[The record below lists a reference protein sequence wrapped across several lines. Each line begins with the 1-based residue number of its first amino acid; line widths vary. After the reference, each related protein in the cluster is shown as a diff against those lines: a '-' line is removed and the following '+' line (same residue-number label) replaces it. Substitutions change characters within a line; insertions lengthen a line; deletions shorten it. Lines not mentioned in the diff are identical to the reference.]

1 MESEKVRA
9 EFPQRLKEWRK
20 ANGLSQAALAERLG
34 VKSSTI
40 SAYECSKAIPSSEL
54 CAKLIR
60 ETGLNAAD
68 IPCGQHYIKIEN
80 RPFTEAERSF
90 AAEHHGCVIHYLR
103 SQKLDYDEWY
113 EICVFAYLKAVQIWF
128 SREALHKYSFITI
141 AYRKMTSAV
150 TDVYRAKQRRPKM
163 VSLDDIIPGTENLT
177 YGDMICDPRDCVKT

>member
-1 MESEKVRA
+1 MAKED
-9 EFPQRLKEWRK
+9 FPRLLREWRK
-20 ANGLSQAALAERLG
+20 ANGLTQKALAERLKIQHTTIGKYEQGRG
-34 VKSSTI
+34 V
-40 SAYECSKAIPSSEL
+40 PSVEIRD
-54 CAKLIR
+54 KLIL
-60 ETGLNAAD
+60 ETGLNATD

-80 RPFTEAERSF
+80 RPFTEAEQSF

-150 TDVYRAKQRRPKM
+150 KDVYRAKQRRPKM
-163 VSLDDIIPGTENLT
+163 VSLNDIIPNTDGMT
-177 YGDMICDPRDCVKT
+177 YGETLCDPHDCVRT